1 VLAGLGV
8 AAVALGAFV
17 WRERRVG
24 ERGLIPTSVVRIRPF
39 VFACMAVLAMSA
51 VFFSALFYLPQFF
64 QKILDEGI
72 LTSGLMLLPLVGMLA
87 AASFTES
94 WLVGR
99 IGIKAVL
106 TVGAGCIFL
115 GPLLLAVLLVPTATW
130 ADVVPGMVVLGVGVG
145 LFYSSIT
152 TAALG
157 ALPPERSSLAGGLLY
172 MFQIA
177 GGSLG
182 LALATMVFLSTST
195 AEIDDAATAAGVSL
209 TSNELV
215 DVQGV
220 LVGTETSQQLLAAYP
235 AQASQLT
242 EIVRDAF
249 VDSMR
254 WAFVFCAVL
263 CAIGFAITALYV
275 GGPLS
280 RFGRDRAK

>member
-1 VLAGLGV
+1 
-8 AAVALGAFV
+8 
-17 WRERRVG
+17 
-24 ERGLIPTSVVRIRPF
+24 
-39 VFACMAVLAMSA
+39 
-51 VFFSALFYLPQFF
+51 
-64 QKILDEGI
+64 
-72 LTSGLMLLPLVGMLA
+72 
-87 AASFTES
+87 
-94 WLVGR
+94 
-99 IGIKAVL
+99 
-106 TVGAGCIFL
+106 
-115 GPLLLAVLLVPTATW
+115 
-130 ADVVPGMVVLGVGVG
+130 
-145 LFYSSIT
+145 
-152 TAALG
+152 
-157 ALPPERSSLAGGLLY
+157 